1 VIQARELADS
11 LLEDYEKD
19 PYVLLYCGEARWA
32 EGRREEAYEIW
43 QKILRDNPDH
53 YTAKYGAARYL
64 IRKGDYEEAKELMM
78 DLLNVDGRD
87 EAVLEDMRKTNEA
100 LIAKYRQ
107 STADESRD
115 EALRN
120 KDTVELGWCL
130 FQNEYMD
137 EALELMKDFVPV
149 EDEVYSYENLY
160 GRLLYKAEHYEEALP
175 HLQRWLELIRET
187 PDDGTEEN
195 KKRVP
200 RLPYPQR
207 LLL

>member
-1 VIQARELADS
+1 MLFRS
-11 LLEDYEKD
+11 
-19 PYVLLYCGEARWA
+19 
-32 EGRREEAYEIW
+32 
-43 QKILRDNPDH
+43 
-53 YTAKYGAARYL
+53 KYGAARYL

-195 KKRVP
+195 KKRRSREFRACHILSGCCYELKRQDEAIRYVDLAIDTAQDAQD
-200 RLPYPQR
+200 RQGCIDR
-207 LLL
+207 KSVV